1 MASAG
6 SVTTSNGASCNDNYN
21 LQETGP
27 ELSLNTNVDSNG
39 NTSLGINYTIKLGGQ
54 KPTYI
59 GSIQR
64 IDCSRMLHVEEH
76 KQTLELQ
83 RLQLEMQVL
92 KAQLAEAKASNKPI
106 STGDDW

>member
-6 SVTTSNGASCNDNYN
+6 SITTSNGASCNDNYN

-27 ELSLNTNVDSNG
+27 ELSLNTSTDSYG
-39 NTSLGINYTIKLGGQ
+39 NASVGIQYTIKLGGN
-54 KPTYI
+54 KPTYS

-64 IDCSRMLHVEEH
+64 IDCSQMLRVEQA
-76 KQTLELQ
+76 KQNLELQ
-83 RLQLEMQVL
+83 RLQLEMKVL
-92 KAQLAEAKASNKPI
+92 KAQLAAAKASNKPI